1 MSLVVGADY
10 STRYIDLVLL
20 DEDTL
25 AATWRR
31 YELEGHD
38 AFERARSIRDLP
50 IGSRAYGAPSDWG
63 DVLAVGIED
72 PPYVKGNPATLRDL
86 ARVQGC
92 ILARLPRSLLVKS
105 WAPSEWR
112 KAVGLSGR
120 ASKDEVR
127 ARSIELWPL
136 TEPWVGEPLPQDAH
150 DAHLVALATLRAL
163 ERKEAA

>member
-50 IGSRAYGAPSDWG
+50 IGSRAYGAPSDWD
-63 DVLAVGIED
+63 DVLACGIEE
-72 PPYVKGNPATLRDL
+72 PPYVKGNPKTLRDL
-86 ARVQGC
+86 ARVQGAV
-92 ILARLPRSLLVKS
+92 LARIPRSLLVKP
-105 WAPSEWR
+105 WTPSEWR
-112 KAVGLSGR
+112 KAVGLPGN
-120 ASKDEVR
+120 ASKRDVERFCDVKR
-127 ARSIELWPL
+127 GARPVKVDLWP
-136 TEPWVGEPLPQDAH
+136 H
-150 DAHLVALATLRAL
+150 DACDAYCIALATLRAL
-163 ERKEAA
+163 ERKEAV